1 MLLHLCAMQSAI
13 SARLLLDSVR
23 AICACA
29 SSAENI
35 DCETKHKLRLLSLL
49 VNLTR
54 GNGAN
59 LGNISF
65 SFSDI
70 LQVFE
75 GVALEHAAMQL
86 QETEEVRNGTDI
98 AQDHSLPHS

>member
-1 MLLHLCAMQSAI
+1 MLLF
-13 SARLLLDSVR
+13 VV
-23 AICACA
+23 
-29 SSAENI
+29 
-35 DCETKHKLRLLSLL
+35 SLL

-86 QETEEVRNGTDI
+86 QETEEVRNATVI
-98 AQDHSLPHS
+98 AQDHSLAHS